1 MDCSRLAEAAALDL
15 PAVKRRKISEREE
28 AGALEKAELHRN
40 DLLADLQAREAARRE
55 ALRPSAPDEPA
66 ASPEPAAE
74 PTADAHDE
82 PEIPKTTA
90 AS

>member
-1 MDCSRLAEAAALDL
+1 VELFQAPEAAALDL

-28 AGALEKAELHRN
+28 AEALEKAELHRN

-55 ALRPSAPDEPA
+55 ALRPSAPEEPA

-74 PTADAHDE
+74 PPADAHDE
-82 PEIPKTTA
+82 PEIPKETA

>member
-1 MDCSRLAEAAALDL
+1 MAPEAAALDL

-28 AGALEKAELHRN
+28 AEALEKAELHRN

-55 ALRPSAPDEPA
+55 ALTPAAPEEPA
-66 ASPEPAAE
+66 ASPEPEAE
-74 PTADAHDE
+74 LPADAHDE
-82 PEIPKTTA
+82 PENPKETA